1 MNRFPTVAVIAL
13 CVACAGWGLG
23 FPVIKWG
30 QAAVTSEVAGAGAA
44 SITAG
49 YTAIR
54 FLFASVL
61 YSLIVLP
68 HLRGI
73 NRQELLGGA
82 VVGSTFSIGLFLQ
95 LWGLQYTSPSTA
107 AFLTS
112 LVVVFTPIAQAVFQ
126 RRSPSRRTWLA
137 VGVALAGI
145 YILTNPA
152 GGGFGLG
159 ELLNL
164 ISALAFTGQI
174 LTLDYYGRR
183 SGAQRLTV
191 AMFLTTAL
199 INLVCFIFLAGSLSM
214 WTAGAAA
221 VASNWTVQWTLA
233 TAVVACT
240 LIAFGL
246 MNTYQTKVT
255 PARAALIYCME
266 PVFAALFSIMLG
278 AEPFT
283 ARMLVGGAVILAAD
297 ALDLTGRARENE
309 GK

>member
-1 MNRFPTVAVIAL
+1 M
-13 CVACAGWGLG
+13 
-23 FPVIKWG
+23 
-30 QAAVTSEVAGAGAA
+30 
-44 SITAG
+44 
-49 YTAIR
+49 
-54 FLFASVL
+54 
-61 YSLIVLP
+61 
-68 HLRGI
+68 
-73 NRQELLGGA
+73 LGGA

-137 VGVALAGI
+137 VGIALTGI

-183 SGAQRLTV
+183 SDAQRLTV

-199 INLVCFIFLAGSLSM
+199 LNLVCFVFLAGSLSM
-214 WTAGAAA
+214 WAGGAAA
-221 VASNWTVQWTLA
+221 VAGSWTVQWTMV

-246 MNTYQTKVT
+246 MNTYQPKVA

-283 ARMLVGGAVILAAD
+283 ARMLFGGAVILAAD
-297 ALDLTGRARENE
+297 ALDLTGRAREDE